1 MEICSFMMPESNK
14 LTKQELYSIEEK
26 HQISKKKSVE
36 IRLLVFTPGGV
47 TSQGSDKGLQPGIDE
62 LCQALH
68 GPRSVHQ
75 RVEVPPPGP
84 QPPPLHLQRPQP
96 QAVERQD

>member
-1 MEICSFMMPESNK
+1 MPISQNRVQQQHEF
-14 LTKQELYSIEEK
+14 YPK
-26 HQISKKKSVE
+26 HCRSVE
-36 IRLLVFTPGGV
+36 IRLLVFTPGGNDF
-47 TSQGSDKGLQPGIDE
+47 QGSDKGLQPGIDE

-75 RVEVPPPGP
+75 RVEVPPAGP

-96 QAVERQD
+96 KAVERQD